1 MVTLVIALVLCICMV
16 FYIEMG
22 VHDSVMHSRVH
33 HLGSQLES
41 TSILMKPD
49 VVDDANQN
57 DSLLQPSLYIINSSN
72 SNDNSNTSTGVQSDI
87 IRESDITSVSIPE
100 SHGLV
105 ASVSNI
111 SKTST
116 RSEFISSSHPLT
128 NNVHS
133 QTETGMYNNIF
144 YVKLL

>member
-1 MVTLVIALVLCICMV
+1 MR
-16 FYIEMG
+16 E
-22 VHDSVMHSRVH
+22 HDSVMHFRVD
-33 HLGSQLES
+33 HLGRQLET

-49 VVDDANQN
+49 VVDDATQN
-57 DSLLQPSLYIINSSN
+57 DSLLQSSLYIINASN
-72 SNDNSNTSTGVQSDI
+72 HNSNTSTGVLSDI
-87 IRESDITSVSIPE
+87 IRESDITSVSTPE

-111 SKTST
+111 SETST
-116 RSEFISSSHPLT
+116 QSEFISSSHPLT

-133 QTETGMYNNIF
+133 QTEPGIIIYF